1 MCLSKNF
8 TPLKITQVC
17 VGIIAASAMVTNAQ
31 SSVSSASDHRD
42 AFVIDLITTDSSSSD
57 DHSTDLNPDIVPSFA
72 ESAFAAPTGT
82 FGAQLVANGTNG
94 ISGLSG
100 VGPALGADLSAPM
113 NSANLKPIDSVGI
126 PSEIYVVP
134 LPSAAFAGLGMLMG
148 IAGVRFARTR
158 K

>member
-72 ESAFAAPTGT
+72 ESAF
-82 FGAQLVANGTNG
+82 GAQLVANGTNG

-113 NSANLKPIDSVGI
+113 NSVNLKPIDSVGI